1 MSKQNI
7 VVSRYSLYMMAHP
20 DATRHEFMMD
30 TGGKIKDWYNT
41 RDRVAG
47 DTLRDRG
54 VRLPHSK
61 SIVYL
66 MINPE
71 ATKEQYVKAGFNA
84 ETYLNNCN
92 RARELLIACSAA
104 NTHIT
109 KITNSIEKAKKEAK
123 RVVAKPKIV
132 LKPIEPK
139 VEPQVKPPARLLQIK
154 EPEQCLDHSDLV
166 IQINSAVTDL
176 VTELNA
182 KQAEI
187 GTYRSRI
194 IALNAENFRLRAEV
208 SELTEMINGPTSK

>member
-7 VVSRYSLYMMAHP
+7 VVSRYSLYLMAHP

-41 RDRVAG
+41 RDRVTG

-104 NTHIT
+104 GTYIA
-109 KITNSIEKAKKEAK
+109 KITNSIDKAKREAK
-123 RVVAKPKIV
+123 KVAVKPKIV
-132 LKPIEPK
+132 LKP
-139 VEPQVKPPARLLQIK
+139 VEPQVKPAPRLLQIK

-182 KQAEI
+182 KHAEI

-208 SELTEMINGPTSK
+208 AELTEMINGPTSK

>member
-7 VVSRYSLYMMAHP
+7 VVSKYSLYLMAHP
-20 DATRHEFMMD
+20 DATRNEFMTD
-30 TGGKIKDWYNT
+30 TGGKVKDWYNT
-41 RDRVAG
+41 RDRVSG
-47 DTLRDRG
+47 NTLRDRG

-71 ATKEQYVKAGFNA
+71 ATKEQYVKAGFNP

-92 RARELLIACSAA
+92 RARELLLACSAA
-104 NTHIT
+104 GTYIT
-109 KITNSIEKAKKEAK
+109 KITNSIEKAKREAK
-123 RVVAKPKIV
+123 KAAVKPKIV
-132 LKPIEPK
+132 LKPVEPK
-139 VEPQVKPPARLLQIK
+139 PEPQVKPRLLQIK

-166 IQINSAVTDL
+166 IKINSAVTDL

-187 GTYRSRI
+187 GTYRARI

-208 SELTEMINGPTSK
+208 SELTEMINGPSK

>member
-7 VVSRYSLYMMAHP
+7 VVSRYSLYLMAHP
-20 DATRHEFMMD
+20 DATKHEFMQD
-30 TGGKIKDWYNT
+30 TGGKIKDWYNS
-41 RDRVAG
+41 RDRVSG

-71 ATKEQYVKAGFNA
+71 ATKEQYVKAGFNP

-104 NTHIT
+104 NTHIS
-109 KITNSIEKAKKEAK
+109 KITKSIEKAKKEAK
-123 RVVAKPKIV
+123 KVVVKPKIV
-132 LKPIEPK
+132 LKPVEPK
-139 VEPQVKPPARLLQIK
+139 AEPQVKPRLLQIK

-187 GTYRSRI
+187 GTYRARI

-208 SELTEMINGPTSK
+208 SELTEMINGPSK